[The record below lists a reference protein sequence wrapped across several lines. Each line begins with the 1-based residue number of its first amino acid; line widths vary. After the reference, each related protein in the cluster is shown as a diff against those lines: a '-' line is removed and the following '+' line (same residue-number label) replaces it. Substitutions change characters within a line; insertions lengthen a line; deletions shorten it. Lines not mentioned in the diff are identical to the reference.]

1 MQSGS
6 SVGVV
11 GGSDRICEPYA
22 VAMTSRIALTNTER
36 GYVQSQ
42 PLGRLATVDA
52 KGAPQNNPVG
62 VFLDEETG
70 DLVIGGGAM
79 GASRKFRNIRANP
92 QVALVIDDIVSADP
106 WTVRG
111 VEIRGTAVA
120 LSDVQPPVQF
130 MSREV
135 IRVAPNWIASWGLD
149 PDVQGRQTRRGS

>member
-1 MQSGS
+1 M
-6 SVGVV
+6 
-11 GGSDRICEPYA
+11 
-22 VAMTSRIALTNTER
+22 AMISRIGLTNSER
-36 GYVQSQ
+36 AYVQSQ

-92 QVALVIDDIVSADP
+92 QVALVIDDIVSVHP

-120 LSDVQPPVQF
+120 LSDVEPPVEF
-130 MSREV
+130 MSPEV
-135 IRVAPNWIASWGLD
+135 IRVTPNWIASWGLD
-149 PDVQGRQTRRGS
+149 PDGQGRQTRRGS